1 MLRPL
6 NLSFL
11 EKYDLTPLSEKE
23 NELLDRDFG
32 YKDVD
37 ELVDAFN
44 NTKANKELDKLFDE
58 ITNKLSALKK
68 LA

>member
-6 NLSFL
+6 NLSFS

>member
-32 YKDVD
+32 YKDID

-44 NTKANKELDKLFDE
+44 NTKTNKELDKLFDE
-58 ITNKLSALKK
+58 ITNK
-68 LA
+68 

>member
-32 YKDVD
+32 YKDID

-44 NTKANKELDKLFDE
+44 NTKTNKELDKLFDE

>member
-6 NLSFL
+6 NLSFS

-44 NTKANKELDKLFDE
+44 NTKTNKELDKLFDE

>member
-44 NTKANKELDKLFDE
+44 NTKTNKELDKLFDE